1 MNVKPLAV
9 AALLAMSTSVWAAPA
24 VQSVDRVLAVADKQV
39 ITLGEF
45 QDALKRNRAALPKGS
60 SVTDQQLQS
69 QTLSQLV
76 DHSLMVQMASRTGI
90 QVSDAEI
97 KQNMGLVKKTADMTD
112 KQWQTAVRDALLV
125 EKLKQRD
132 LYSKVRISDAEI
144 TQAIDSLP
152 EKEKKQSSGHTVTA
166 YLPQHIL
173 IAVDSKTKDA
183 DALAKIRELR
193 SRISNGG
200 ESFESIAR
208 SQSQDPGS
216 AKNDGVLG
224 WAVDGMMVPEFE
236 NAMKSLPKGALS
248 EPIRSSYGYHL
259 IRVLDTR
266 QQDAGDAE
274 LRAKVRKQLLESKS
288 EQLYGNWANQLRQN
302 AYVSVRQ

>member
-9 AALLAMSTSVWAAPA
+9 AALLAMTTSVWAAPA
-24 VQSVDRVLAVADKQV
+24 VQSVDRVLAVVDKQV

-45 QDALKRNRAALPKGS
+45 QDAVKRNRAALPKGS
-60 SVTDQQLQS
+60 PVTDQQLQS
-69 QTLSQLV
+69 QTLSNLV
-76 DHSLMVQMASRTGI
+76 DHALMVQMAARTGI

-97 KQNMGLVKKTADMTD
+97 KQNLGLVSKQAEMSD
-112 KQWQTAVRDALLV
+112 KQWQTAVRDELLV

-132 LYSKVRISDAEI
+132 LYSKVRVSDADI

-152 EKEKKQSSGHTVTA
+152 EKDKKQSSGHTVTA
-166 YLPQHIL
+166 YYPQHIL
-173 IAVDSKTKDA
+173 ITVDSKTKDA

-193 SRISNGG
+193 TRISSG
-200 ESFESIAR
+200 ESFESVAR
-208 SQSQDPGS
+208 ANSQDPGS
-216 AKNDGVLG
+216 AVNGGVLG

-248 EPIRSSYGYHL
+248 EPVRSSSGYHL
-259 IRVLDTR
+259 VRVLDTR

-274 LRAKVRKQLLESKS
+274 LRAKVRKQLVESKS
-288 EQLYGNWANQLRQN
+288 EQLYGNWMNQMRQN
-302 AYVSVRQ
+302 AFVSIRQ

>member
-9 AALLAMSTSVWAAPA
+9 AALLAMTTSVWAAPA
-24 VQSVDRVLAVADKQV
+24 VQSVDRVLAVVDKQV

-45 QDALKRNRAALPKGS
+45 QDAVKRNRAALPKGS

-69 QTLSQLV
+69 QTLGNLV
-76 DHSLMVQMASRTGI
+76 DQALMVQMAARTGI

-97 KQNMGLVKKTADMTD
+97 KQNLGLVSKHAEMSD

-132 LYSKVRISDAEI
+132 LYSKVRVSDADI

-152 EKEKKQSSGHTVTA
+152 EKDKKLSSGHTVTA
-166 YLPQHIL
+166 YYPQHIL
-173 IAVDSKTKDA
+173 ITVDSKTKDA
-183 DALAKIRELR
+183 EALAKIRELR
-193 SRISNGG
+193 TRIGSG
-200 ESFESIAR
+200 EAFEAVAR
-208 SQSQDPGS
+208 ANSQDPGS
-216 AKNDGVLG
+216 AVNGGVLG

-274 LRAKVRKQLLESKS
+274 LRAKVRKQLVESKS
-288 EQLYGNWANQLRQN
+288 EQLYGNWISQLRQN
-302 AYVSVRQ
+302 AFVSVRQ

>member
-9 AALLAMSTSVWAAPA
+9 AALLAMTTSVWAAPA
-24 VQSVDRVLAVADKQV
+24 VQSVDRVLAVVDKQV

-45 QDALKRNRAALPKGS
+45 QDAVKRNRAALPKGS
-60 SVTDQQLQS
+60 PVTDQQLQS
-69 QTLSQLV
+69 QTLSNLV
-76 DHSLMVQMASRTGI
+76 DHALMVQMAARTGI

-97 KQNMGLVKKTADMTD
+97 KQNLGLVSKQAEMSD

-132 LYSKVRISDAEI
+132 LYSKVRVSDADI

-152 EKEKKQSSGHTVTA
+152 EKDKKQSSGHTVTA
-166 YLPQHIL
+166 YYPQHIL
-173 IAVDSKTKDA
+173 ITVDSKTKDA

-193 SRISNGG
+193 TRISSG
-200 ESFESIAR
+200 ESFESVAR
-208 SQSQDPGS
+208 ANSQDPGS
-216 AKNDGVLG
+216 AVNGGVLG

-248 EPIRSSYGYHL
+248 EPVRSSYGYHL
-259 IRVLDTR
+259 VRVLDTR

-274 LRAKVRKQLLESKS
+274 LRAKVRKQLVESKS
-288 EQLYGNWANQLRQN
+288 EQLYGNWMNQMRQN
-302 AYVSVRQ
+302 AFVSIRQ

>member
-9 AALLAMSTSVWAAPA
+9 AALLAMTTSVWAAPA
-24 VQSVDRVLAVADKQV
+24 VQSVDRVLAVVDKQV

-45 QDALKRNRAALPKGS
+45 QDAVKRNRAALPKGS

-69 QTLSQLV
+69 QTLGNLV
-76 DHSLMVQMASRTGI
+76 DQALMVQMAARTGI

-97 KQNMGLVKKTADMTD
+97 KQNIGLVSKHAEMSD

-132 LYSKVRISDAEI
+132 LYSKVRVSDADI
-144 TQAIDSLP
+144 TQAIDSLH
-152 EKEKKQSSGHTVTA
+152 EKDKKLSSGHTVTA
-166 YLPQHIL
+166 YYPQHIL
-173 IAVDSKTKDA
+173 ITVDSKTKDA
-183 DALAKIRELR
+183 EALAKIRELR
-193 SRISNGG
+193 TRIGSG
-200 ESFESIAR
+200 EAFEAVAR
-208 SQSQDPGS
+208 ANSQDPGS
-216 AKNDGVLG
+216 AVNGGVLG

-274 LRAKVRKQLLESKS
+274 LRAKVRKQLVESKS
-288 EQLYGNWANQLRQN
+288 EQLYGNWISQLRQN
-302 AYVSVRQ
+302 AFVSVRQ

>member
-9 AALLAMSTSVWAAPA
+9 AALLAMTTSVWAAPA
-24 VQSVDRVLAVADKQV
+24 VQSVDRVLAVVDKQV

-45 QDALKRNRAALPKGS
+45 QDAVKRNRAALPKGS
-60 SVTDQQLQS
+60 PVTDQQLQS
-69 QTLSQLV
+69 QTLSNLV
-76 DHSLMVQMASRTGI
+76 DHALMVQMAARTGI

-97 KQNMGLVKKTADMTD
+97 KQNLGLVNKQAEMSD
-112 KQWQTAVRDALLV
+112 KQWQTAVRDELLV

-132 LYSKVRISDAEI
+132 LYSKVRVSDADI

-152 EKEKKQSSGHTVTA
+152 EKDKKQSSGHTVTA
-166 YLPQHIL
+166 YYPQHIL
-173 IAVDSKTKDA
+173 ITVDSKTKDA

-193 SRISNGG
+193 TRISSG
-200 ESFESIAR
+200 ESFESVAR
-208 SQSQDPGS
+208 ANSQDPGS
-216 AKNDGVLG
+216 AVNGGVLG

-248 EPIRSSYGYHL
+248 EPVRSSYGYHL
-259 IRVLDTR
+259 VRVLDTR

-274 LRAKVRKQLLESKS
+274 LRAKVRKQLVESKS
-288 EQLYGNWANQLRQN
+288 EQLYGNWMNQMRQN
-302 AYVSVRQ
+302 AFVSIRQ

>member
-9 AALLAMSTSVWAAPA
+9 AALLAMTTSVWAAPA
-24 VQSVDRVLAVADKQV
+24 VQSVDRVLAVVDKQV

-45 QDALKRNRAALPKGS
+45 QDAVKRNRAALPTGS
-60 SVTDQQLQS
+60 PVTDQQLQS
-69 QTLSQLV
+69 QTLSNLV
-76 DHSLMVQMASRTGI
+76 DHALMVQMAARTGI

-97 KQNMGLVKKTADMTD
+97 KQNLGLVSKQAEMSD
-112 KQWQTAVRDALLV
+112 KQWQTAVRDELLV

-132 LYSKVRISDAEI
+132 LYSKVRVSDADI

-152 EKEKKQSSGHTVTA
+152 EKDKKQSSGHTVTA
-166 YLPQHIL
+166 YSPQHIL
-173 IAVDSKTKDA
+173 ITVDSKTKDA

-193 SRISNGG
+193 TRISSG
-200 ESFESIAR
+200 ESFESVAR
-208 SQSQDPGS
+208 ANSQDPGS
-216 AKNDGVLG
+216 AVNGGVLG

-248 EPIRSSYGYHL
+248 EPVRSSYGYHL
-259 IRVLDTR
+259 VRVLDTR

-274 LRAKVRKQLLESKS
+274 LRAKVRKQLVESKS
-288 EQLYGNWANQLRQN
+288 EQLYGNWMNQMRQN
-302 AYVSVRQ
+302 AFVSIRQ

>member
-9 AALLAMSTSVWAAPA
+9 AALLAMTTSVWAAPA
-24 VQSVDRVLAVADKQV
+24 VQSVDRVLAVVDKQV

-45 QDALKRNRAALPKGS
+45 QDAVKRNRAALPKGS

-69 QTLSQLV
+69 QTLGNLV
-76 DHSLMVQMASRTGI
+76 DQALMVQMAARTGI

-97 KQNMGLVKKTADMTD
+97 KQNLGLVSKQADMSD
-112 KQWQTAVRDALLV
+112 KQWQTAVRDELLV

-132 LYSKVRISDAEI
+132 LYSKVRVSDADI

-152 EKEKKQSSGHTVTA
+152 EKDKKQSSGHTVTA
-166 YLPQHIL
+166 YYPQHIL
-173 IAVDSKTKDA
+173 ITVDSKTKDA
-183 DALAKIRELR
+183 EALAKIRELR
-193 SRISNGG
+193 TRIGSG
-200 ESFESIAR
+200 EAFEAVAR
-208 SQSQDPGS
+208 ANSQDPGS
-216 AKNDGVLG
+216 AVNGGVLG

-274 LRAKVRKQLLESKS
+274 LRAKVRKQLVESKS
-288 EQLYGNWANQLRQN
+288 EQLYGNWISQLRQN
-302 AYVSVRQ
+302 AFVSVRQ

>member
-9 AALLAMSTSVWAAPA
+9 AALLAMTTSVWAAPA
-24 VQSVDRVLAVADKQV
+24 VQSVDRVLAVVDKQV

-45 QDALKRNRAALPKGS
+45 QDAVKRNRAALPKGS
-60 SVTDQQLQS
+60 PVTDQQLQS
-69 QTLSQLV
+69 QTLSNLV
-76 DHSLMVQMASRTGI
+76 DHALMVQMATRTGI

-97 KQNMGLVKKTADMTD
+97 KQNLGLVSKQADMSD
-112 KQWQTAVRDALLV
+112 KQWQTAVRDELLV

-132 LYSKVRISDAEI
+132 LYSKVRVSDADI

-152 EKEKKQSSGHTVTA
+152 EKDKKQSSGHTVTA
-166 YLPQHIL
+166 YYPQHIL
-173 IAVDSKTKDA
+173 ITVDSKTKDA

-193 SRISNGG
+193 TRISSG
-200 ESFESIAR
+200 ESFESVAR
-208 SQSQDPGS
+208 ANSQDPGS
-216 AKNDGVLG
+216 AVNGGVLG

-248 EPIRSSYGYHL
+248 EPVRSSYGYHL

-274 LRAKVRKQLLESKS
+274 LRAKVRKQLVESKS
-288 EQLYGNWANQLRQN
+288 EQLYGNWMNQMRQN
-302 AYVSVRQ
+302 AFVSIRQ

>member
-9 AALLAMSTSVWAAPA
+9 AALLAMTTSVWAAPA
-24 VQSVDRVLAVADKQV
+24 VQSVDRVLAVVDKQV

-45 QDALKRNRAALPKGS
+45 QDAVKRNRAALPKGS
-60 SVTDQQLQS
+60 PVTDQQLQS
-69 QTLSQLV
+69 QTLSNLV
-76 DHSLMVQMASRTGI
+76 DHALMVQMAARTGI

-97 KQNMGLVKKTADMTD
+97 KQNMGLVSKHAEMSD

-132 LYSKVRISDAEI
+132 LYSKVRVSDADI

-152 EKEKKQSSGHTVTA
+152 EKDKKQSSGHTVTA
-166 YLPQHIL
+166 YYPQHIL
-173 IAVDSKTKDA
+173 ITVDSKTKDA
-183 DALAKIRELR
+183 EALAKIRELR
-193 SRISNGG
+193 TRIGSG
-200 ESFESIAR
+200 EAFEAVAR
-208 SQSQDPGS
+208 ANSQDPGS
-216 AKNDGVLG
+216 AVNGGVLG

-274 LRAKVRKQLLESKS
+274 LRAKVRKQLVESKS
-288 EQLYGNWANQLRQN
+288 EQLYGNWISQLRQN
-302 AYVSVRQ
+302 AFVSVRQ

>member
-9 AALLAMSTSVWAAPA
+9 AALLAMTTSVWAAPA
-24 VQSVDRVLAVADKQV
+24 VQSVDRVLAVVDKQV

-45 QDALKRNRAALPKGS
+45 QDAVKRNRAALPKGS

-69 QTLSQLV
+69 QTLGNLV
-76 DHSLMVQMASRTGI
+76 DQALMVQMAARTGI

-97 KQNMGLVKKTADMTD
+97 KQNIGLVSKHAEMSD

-132 LYSKVRISDAEI
+132 LYSKVRVSDADI

-152 EKEKKQSSGHTVTA
+152 EKDKKQSSGHTVTA
-166 YLPQHIL
+166 YYQQHIL
-173 IAVDSKTKDA
+173 ITVDSKTKDA

-193 SRISNGG
+193 TRISSG
-200 ESFESIAR
+200 ESFESVAR
-208 SQSQDPGS
+208 ANSQDPGS
-216 AKNDGVLG
+216 AVNGGVLG

-248 EPIRSSYGYHL
+248 EPVRSSYGYHL

-274 LRAKVRKQLLESKS
+274 LRAKVRKQLVESKS
-288 EQLYGNWANQLRQN
+288 EQLYGNWMNQMRQN
-302 AYVSVRQ
+302 AFVSIRQ

>member
-9 AALLAMSTSVWAAPA
+9 AALLAMTTSVWAAPA
-24 VQSVDRVLAVADKQV
+24 VQSVDRVLAVVDKQV

-45 QDALKRNRAALPKGS
+45 QDAVKRNRAALPKGS

-69 QTLSQLV
+69 QTLGNLV
-76 DHSLMVQMASRTGI
+76 DQALMVQMAARTGI

-97 KQNMGLVKKTADMTD
+97 KQNLGLVSKQAEMSD
-112 KQWQTAVRDALLV
+112 KQWQTAVRDELLV

-132 LYSKVRISDAEI
+132 LYSKVRVSDADI

-152 EKEKKQSSGHTVTA
+152 EKDKKQSSGHTVTA
-166 YLPQHIL
+166 YYPQHIL
-173 IAVDSKTKDA
+173 ITVDSKTKDA

-193 SRISNGG
+193 TRISSG
-200 ESFESIAR
+200 ESFESVAR
-208 SQSQDPGS
+208 ANSQDPGS
-216 AKNDGVLG
+216 AVNGGVLG

-248 EPIRSSYGYHL
+248 EPVRSSYGYHL

-274 LRAKVRKQLLESKS
+274 LRAKVRKQLVESKS
-288 EQLYGNWANQLRQN
+288 EQLYGNWMNQMRQN
-302 AYVSVRQ
+302 AFVSIRQ

>member
-9 AALLAMSTSVWAAPA
+9 AALLAMTTSVWAAPA
-24 VQSVDRVLAVADKQV
+24 VQSVDRVLAVVDKQV

-45 QDALKRNRAALPKGS
+45 QDAVKRNRAALPKGS
-60 SVTDQQLQS
+60 PVTDQQLQS
-69 QTLSQLV
+69 QTLSNLV
-76 DHSLMVQMASRTGI
+76 DHALMVQMAARTGI

-97 KQNMGLVKKTADMTD
+97 KQNLGLVSKQAEMSD
-112 KQWQTAVRDALLV
+112 KQWQTAVRDELLV

-132 LYSKVRISDAEI
+132 LYSKVRVSDADI

-152 EKEKKQSSGHTVTA
+152 EKDKKQSSGHTVTA
-166 YLPQHIL
+166 YYPQHIL
-173 IAVDSKTKDA
+173 ITVDSKTKDA

-193 SRISNGG
+193 TRISNG
-200 ESFESIAR
+200 ESFESVAR
-208 SQSQDPGS
+208 ANSQDPGS
-216 AKNDGVLG
+216 AVNGGVLG

-248 EPIRSSYGYHL
+248 EPVRSSYGYHL

-274 LRAKVRKQLLESKS
+274 LRAKVRKQLVESKS
-288 EQLYGNWANQLRQN
+288 EQLYGNWMNQMRQN
-302 AYVSVRQ
+302 AFVSIRQ

>member
-9 AALLAMSTSVWAAPA
+9 AALLAMTTSVWAAPA
-24 VQSVDRVLAVADKQV
+24 VQSVDRVLAVVDKQV

-45 QDALKRNRAALPKGS
+45 QDAVKRNRAALPKGS

-69 QTLSQLV
+69 QTLGNLV
-76 DHSLMVQMASRTGI
+76 DQALMVQMAARTGI

-97 KQNMGLVKKTADMTD
+97 KQNLGLVSKQAEMSD
-112 KQWQTAVRDALLV
+112 KQWQTAVRDELLV

-132 LYSKVRISDAEI
+132 LYSKVRVSDADI

-152 EKEKKQSSGHTVTA
+152 EKDKKQSSGHTVTA
-166 YLPQHIL
+166 YYPQHIL
-173 IAVDSKTKDA
+173 ITVDSKTKDA

-193 SRISNGG
+193 TRISSG
-200 ESFESIAR
+200 ESFESVAR
-208 SQSQDPGS
+208 ANSQDPGS
-216 AKNDGVLG
+216 AVNGGVLG

-248 EPIRSSYGYHL
+248 EPVRSSYGYHL
-259 IRVLDTR
+259 VRVLDTR

-274 LRAKVRKQLLESKS
+274 LRAKVRKQLVESKS
-288 EQLYGNWANQLRQN
+288 EQLYGNWMNQMRQN
-302 AYVSVRQ
+302 AFVSIRQ

>member
-9 AALLAMSTSVWAAPA
+9 AALLAMTTSVWAAPA
-24 VQSVDRVLAVADKQV
+24 VQSVDRVLAVVDKQV

-45 QDALKRNRAALPKGS
+45 QDAVKRNRAALPKGS
-60 SVTDQQLQS
+60 PVTDQQLQS
-69 QTLSQLV
+69 QTLSNLV
-76 DHSLMVQMASRTGI
+76 DHALMVQMAARTGI

-97 KQNMGLVKKTADMTD
+97 KQNLGLVSKHAEMSD
-112 KQWQTAVRDALLV
+112 KQWQTAVRDELLV

-132 LYSKVRISDAEI
+132 LYSKVRVSDADI

-152 EKEKKQSSGHTVTA
+152 EKDKKQSSGHTVTA
-166 YLPQHIL
+166 YYPQHIL
-173 IAVDSKTKDA
+173 ITVDSKTKDA

-193 SRISNGG
+193 TRISSG
-200 ESFESIAR
+200 ESFESVAR
-208 SQSQDPGS
+208 ANSQDPGS
-216 AKNDGVLG
+216 AVNGGVLG

-248 EPIRSSYGYHL
+248 EPVRSSYGYHL

-274 LRAKVRKQLLESKS
+274 LRAKVRKQLVESKS
-288 EQLYGNWANQLRQN
+288 EQLYGNWMNQMRQN
-302 AYVSVRQ
+302 AFVSIRQ

>member
-9 AALLAMSTSVWAAPA
+9 AALLAMTTSVWAAPA
-24 VQSVDRVLAVADKQV
+24 VQSVDRVLAVVDKQV

-45 QDALKRNRAALPKGS
+45 QDAVKRNRAALPKGS
-60 SVTDQQLQS
+60 PVTDQQLQS
-69 QTLSQLV
+69 QTLSNLV
-76 DHSLMVQMASRTGI
+76 DHALMVQMAARTGI

-97 KQNMGLVKKTADMTD
+97 KQNLGLVSKHADMSD
-112 KQWQTAVRDALLV
+112 KQWQTAVRDELLV

-132 LYSKVRISDAEI
+132 LYSKVRVSDADI

-152 EKEKKQSSGHTVTA
+152 EKDKKQSSGHTVTA
-166 YLPQHIL
+166 YYPQHIL
-173 IAVDSKTKDA
+173 ITVDSKTKDA

-193 SRISNGG
+193 TRISSG
-200 ESFESIAR
+200 ESFESVAR
-208 SQSQDPGS
+208 ANSQDPGS
-216 AKNDGVLG
+216 AVNGGVLG

-248 EPIRSSYGYHL
+248 EPVRSSYGYHL

-274 LRAKVRKQLLESKS
+274 LRAKVRKQLVESKS
-288 EQLYGNWANQLRQN
+288 EQLYGNWMNQMRQN
-302 AYVSVRQ
+302 AFVSIRQ

>member
-9 AALLAMSTSVWAAPA
+9 AALLAMTTSVWAAPA
-24 VQSVDRVLAVADKQV
+24 VQSVDRVLAVVDKQV

-45 QDALKRNRAALPKGS
+45 QDAVKRNRAALPKGS
-60 SVTDQQLQS
+60 PVTDQQLQS
-69 QTLSQLV
+69 QTLSNLV
-76 DHSLMVQMASRTGI
+76 DHALMVQMAARTGI

-97 KQNMGLVKKTADMTD
+97 KQNLGLVSKQGEMSD
-112 KQWQTAVRDALLV
+112 KQWQTAVRDKLLV

-132 LYSKVRISDAEI
+132 LYSKVRVSDADI

-152 EKEKKQSSGHTVTA
+152 EKDKKQSSGHTVTA
-166 YLPQHIL
+166 YYPQHIL
-173 IAVDSKTKDA
+173 ITVDSKTKDA

-193 SRISNGG
+193 TRISSG
-200 ESFESIAR
+200 ESFESVAR
-208 SQSQDPGS
+208 ANSQDPGS
-216 AKNDGVLG
+216 AVNGGVLG

-248 EPIRSSYGYHL
+248 EPVRSSYGYHL
-259 IRVLDTR
+259 VRVLDTR

-274 LRAKVRKQLLESKS
+274 LRAKVRKQLVESKS
-288 EQLYGNWANQLRQN
+288 EQLYGNWMNQMRQN
-302 AYVSVRQ
+302 AFVSIRQ

>member
-9 AALLAMSTSVWAAPA
+9 AALLAMTTSVWAAPA
-24 VQSVDRVLAVADKQV
+24 VQSVDRVLAVVDKQV

-45 QDALKRNRAALPKGS
+45 QDAVKRNRAALPKGS

-69 QTLSQLV
+69 QTLGNLV
-76 DHSLMVQMASRTGI
+76 DQALMVQMAARTGI

-97 KQNMGLVKKTADMTD
+97 KQNMGLVSKHAEMSD

-132 LYSKVRISDAEI
+132 LYSKVRVSDADI

-152 EKEKKQSSGHTVTA
+152 EKDKKQSSGHTVTA
-166 YLPQHIL
+166 YYPQHIL
-173 IAVDSKTKDA
+173 ITVDSKTKDA
-183 DALAKIRELR
+183 EALAKIRELR
-193 SRISNGG
+193 TRIGSG
-200 ESFESIAR
+200 EAFEAVAR
-208 SQSQDPGS
+208 ANSQDSGS
-216 AKNDGVLG
+216 AVNGGVLG

-274 LRAKVRKQLLESKS
+274 LRAKVRKQLVESKS
-288 EQLYGNWANQLRQN
+288 EQLYGNWISQLRQN
-302 AYVSVRQ
+302 AFVSVRQ

>member
-9 AALLAMSTSVWAAPA
+9 AALLVMTTSVWAAPA
-24 VQSVDRVLAVADKQV
+24 VQSVDRVLAVVDKQV

-45 QDALKRNRAALPKGS
+45 QDAVKRNRAALPKGS
-60 SVTDQQLQS
+60 PVTDQQLQS
-69 QTLSQLV
+69 QTLSNLV
-76 DHSLMVQMASRTGI
+76 DHALMVQMAARTGI

-97 KQNMGLVKKTADMTD
+97 KQNLGLVSKQAEMSD
-112 KQWQTAVRDALLV
+112 KQWQTAVRDELLV

-132 LYSKVRISDAEI
+132 LYSKVRVSDADI

-152 EKEKKQSSGHTVTA
+152 EKDKKQSSGHTVTA
-166 YLPQHIL
+166 YYPQHIL
-173 IAVDSKTKDA
+173 ITVDSKTKDA

-193 SRISNGG
+193 TRISSG
-200 ESFESIAR
+200 ESFESVAR
-208 SQSQDPGS
+208 ANSQDPGS
-216 AKNDGVLG
+216 AVNGGVLG

-248 EPIRSSYGYHL
+248 EPVRSSYGYHL

-274 LRAKVRKQLLESKS
+274 LRAKVRKQLVESKS
-288 EQLYGNWANQLRQN
+288 EQLYGNWMNQMRQN
-302 AYVSVRQ
+302 AFVSIRQ

>member
-9 AALLAMSTSVWAAPA
+9 AALLAMTTSVWAAPA
-24 VQSVDRVLAVADKQV
+24 VQSVDRVLAVVDKQV

-45 QDALKRNRAALPKGS
+45 QDAVKRNRAALPKGS

-69 QTLSQLV
+69 QTLGNLV
-76 DHSLMVQMASRTGI
+76 DQALMVQMAARTGI

-97 KQNMGLVKKTADMTD
+97 KQNIGLVSKHAEMSD

-132 LYSKVRISDAEI
+132 LYSKVRVSDADI

-152 EKEKKQSSGHTVTA
+152 EKDKKLSSGHTVTA
-166 YLPQHIL
+166 YYPQHIL
-173 IAVDSKTKDA
+173 ITVDSKTKDA
-183 DALAKIRELR
+183 EALAKIRELR
-193 SRISNGG
+193 TRIGSG
-200 ESFESIAR
+200 EAFEAVAR
-208 SQSQDPGS
+208 ANSQDPGS
-216 AKNDGVLG
+216 AVNGGVLG

-274 LRAKVRKQLLESKS
+274 LRAKVRKQLVESKS
-288 EQLYGNWANQLRQN
+288 EQLYGNWISQLRQN
-302 AYVSVRQ
+302 AFVSVRQ

>member
-9 AALLAMSTSVWAAPA
+9 AALLAMTTSVWAAPA
-24 VQSVDRVLAVADKQV
+24 VQSVDRVLAVVDKQV

-45 QDALKRNRAALPKGS
+45 QDAVKRNRAALPKGS

-69 QTLSQLV
+69 QTLSNLV
-76 DHSLMVQMASRTGI
+76 DHALMVQMAARTGI

-97 KQNMGLVKKTADMTD
+97 KQNIGLVSKHAEMSD

-132 LYSKVRISDAEI
+132 LYSKVRVSDADI

-152 EKEKKQSSGHTVTA
+152 EKDKKQSSGHTVTA
-166 YLPQHIL
+166 YYPQHIL
-173 IAVDSKTKDA
+173 ITVDSKTKDA
-183 DALAKIRELR
+183 EALAKIRELR
-193 SRISNGG
+193 TRIGSG
-200 ESFESIAR
+200 EAFEAVAR
-208 SQSQDPGS
+208 ANSQDPGS
-216 AKNDGVLG
+216 AVNGGVLG

-274 LRAKVRKQLLESKS
+274 LRAKVRKQLVESKS
-288 EQLYGNWANQLRQN
+288 EQLYGNWISQLRQN
-302 AYVSVRQ
+302 AFVSVRQ

>member
-9 AALLAMSTSVWAAPA
+9 AALLAMTTSVWAAPA
-24 VQSVDRVLAVADKQV
+24 VQSVDRVLAVVDKQV

-45 QDALKRNRAALPKGS
+45 QDAVKRNRAALPKGS
-60 SVTDQQLQS
+60 PVTDQQLQS
-69 QTLSQLV
+69 QTLSNLV
-76 DHSLMVQMASRTGI
+76 DHALMVQMAARTGI

-97 KQNMGLVKKTADMTD
+97 KQNLSLVSKQAEMSD
-112 KQWQTAVRDALLV
+112 KQWQTAVRDELLV

-132 LYSKVRISDAEI
+132 LYSKVRVSDADI

-152 EKEKKQSSGHTVTA
+152 EKDKKQSSGHTVTA
-166 YLPQHIL
+166 YYPQHIL
-173 IAVDSKTKDA
+173 ITVDSKTKDA

-193 SRISNGG
+193 TRISSG
-200 ESFESIAR
+200 ESFESVAR
-208 SQSQDPGS
+208 ANSQDPGS
-216 AKNDGVLG
+216 AVNGGVLG

-248 EPIRSSYGYHL
+248 EPVRSSYGYHL

-274 LRAKVRKQLLESKS
+274 LRAKVRKQLVESKS
-288 EQLYGNWANQLRQN
+288 EQLYGNWMNQMRQN
-302 AYVSVRQ
+302 AFVSIRQ

>member
-9 AALLAMSTSVWAAPA
+9 AALLAMTASVWAAPA

-45 QDALKRNRAALPKGS
+45 QDAVKRNRAALPKGS
-60 SVTDQQLQS
+60 PVTDQQLQS
-69 QTLSQLV
+69 QTLSNLV
-76 DHSLMVQMASRTGI
+76 DHALMVQMAARTGI

-97 KQNMGLVKKTADMTD
+97 KQNLGLVSKQAEMSD
-112 KQWQTAVRDALLV
+112 KQWQTAVRDELLV

-132 LYSKVRISDAEI
+132 LYSKVRVSDADI

-152 EKEKKQSSGHTVTA
+152 EKDKKQSSGHTVTA
-166 YLPQHIL
+166 YYPQHIL
-173 IAVDSKTKDA
+173 ITVDSKTKDA

-193 SRISNGG
+193 TRISSG
-200 ESFESIAR
+200 ESFESVAR
-208 SQSQDPGS
+208 ANSQDPGS
-216 AKNDGVLG
+216 AVNGGVLG

-236 NAMKSLPKGALS
+236 NAIKSLPKGALS
-248 EPIRSSYGYHL
+248 EPVRSSYGYHL

-274 LRAKVRKQLLESKS
+274 LRAKVRKQLVESKS
-288 EQLYGNWANQLRQN
+288 EQLYGNWMNQMRQN
-302 AYVSVRQ
+302 AFVSIRQ

>member
-9 AALLAMSTSVWAAPA
+9 AALLAMTTSVWAAPA
-24 VQSVDRVLAVADKQV
+24 VQSVDRVLAVVDKQV

-45 QDALKRNRAALPKGS
+45 QDAVKRNRAALPKGS
-60 SVTDQQLQS
+60 PVTDQQLQS
-69 QTLSQLV
+69 QTLSNLV
-76 DHSLMVQMASRTGI
+76 DHALMVQMAARTGI
-90 QVSDAEI
+90 QVSDAEV
-97 KQNMGLVKKTADMTD
+97 KQNLGLVSKQAEMSD
-112 KQWQTAVRDALLV
+112 KQWQTAVRDELLV

-132 LYSKVRISDAEI
+132 LYSKVRVSDADI

-152 EKEKKQSSGHTVTA
+152 EKDKKQSSGHTVTA
-166 YLPQHIL
+166 YYPQHIL
-173 IAVDSKTKDA
+173 ITVDSKTKDA
-183 DALAKIRELR
+183 EALAKIRELR
-193 SRISNGG
+193 TRIGSG
-200 ESFESIAR
+200 EAFEAVAR
-208 SQSQDPGS
+208 ANSQDPGS
-216 AKNDGVLG
+216 AVNGGVLG

-274 LRAKVRKQLLESKS
+274 LRAKVRKQLVESKS
-288 EQLYGNWANQLRQN
+288 EQLYGNWISQLRQN
-302 AYVSVRQ
+302 AFVSVRQ

>member
-9 AALLAMSTSVWAAPA
+9 AALLAMTTSVWAAPA
-24 VQSVDRVLAVADKQV
+24 VQSVDRVLAVVDKQV

-45 QDALKRNRAALPKGS
+45 QDAVKRNRAALPKGS

-69 QTLSQLV
+69 QTLGNLV
-76 DHSLMVQMASRTGI
+76 DQALMVQMAARTGI

-97 KQNMGLVKKTADMTD
+97 KQNMGLVSKHAEMSD

-132 LYSKVRISDAEI
+132 LYSKVRVSDADI

-152 EKEKKQSSGHTVTA
+152 EKDKKQSSGHTVTA
-166 YLPQHIL
+166 YYPQHIL
-173 IAVDSKTKDA
+173 ITVDSKTKDA
-183 DALAKIRELR
+183 EALAKIRELR
-193 SRISNGG
+193 TRIGSG
-200 ESFESIAR
+200 EAFEAVAR
-208 SQSQDPGS
+208 ANSQDPGS
-216 AKNDGVLG
+216 AVNGGVLG
-224 WAVDGMMVPEFE
+224 WAVDGMMVHEFE

-274 LRAKVRKQLLESKS
+274 LRAKVRKQLVESKS
-288 EQLYGNWANQLRQN
+288 EQLYGNWISQLRQN
-302 AYVSVRQ
+302 AFVSVRQ

>member
-9 AALLAMSTSVWAAPA
+9 AALLAMTTSVWAAPA
-24 VQSVDRVLAVADKQV
+24 VQSVDRVLAVVDKQV

-45 QDALKRNRAALPKGS
+45 QDAVKRNRAALPKGS

-69 QTLSQLV
+69 KTLSNLV
-76 DHSLMVQMASRTGI
+76 DRSLMVQMAGRTGI

-97 KQNMGLVKKTADMTD
+97 KQNLSLVSKQAEMSD
-112 KQWQTAVRDALLV
+112 KQWQTAVRDELLV

-132 LYSKVRISDAEI
+132 LYSKVRVSDADI

-152 EKEKKQSSGHTVTA
+152 EKDKKQSSGHTVTA
-166 YLPQHIL
+166 YYPQHIL
-173 IAVDSKTKDA
+173 ITVDSKTKDA

-193 SRISNGG
+193 TRISSG
-200 ESFESIAR
+200 ESFESVAR
-208 SQSQDPGS
+208 ANSQDPGS
-216 AKNDGVLG
+216 AVNGGVLG

-248 EPIRSSYGYHL
+248 EPVRSSYGYHL

-274 LRAKVRKQLLESKS
+274 LRAKVRKQLVESKS
-288 EQLYGNWANQLRQN
+288 EQLYGNWMNQMRQN
-302 AYVSVRQ
+302 AFVSIRQ

>member
-9 AALLAMSTSVWAAPA
+9 AALLAMTTSVWAAPA
-24 VQSVDRVLAVADKQV
+24 VQSVDRVLAVVDKQV

-45 QDALKRNRAALPKGS
+45 QDAVKRNRAALPKGS

-69 QTLSQLV
+69 QTLGNLV
-76 DHSLMVQMASRTGI
+76 DQALMVQMAARTGI

-97 KQNMGLVKKTADMTD
+97 KQNMGLVSKHAEMSD
-112 KQWQTAVRDALLV
+112 KQWHTAVRDALLV

-132 LYSKVRISDAEI
+132 LYSKVRVSDADI

-152 EKEKKQSSGHTVTA
+152 EKDKKQSSGHTVTA
-166 YLPQHIL
+166 YYPQHIL
-173 IAVDSKTKDA
+173 ITVDSKTKDA

-193 SRISNGG
+193 SRIGSG
-200 ESFESIAR
+200 EAFEAVAR
-208 SQSQDPGS
+208 ANSQDPGS
-216 AKNDGVLG
+216 AVNGGVLG

-274 LRAKVRKQLLESKS
+274 LRAKVRKQLVESKS
-288 EQLYGNWANQLRQN
+288 EQLYGNWISQLRQN
-302 AYVSVRQ
+302 AFVSVRQ

>member
-9 AALLAMSTSVWAAPA
+9 AALLAMTTSVWAAPA
-24 VQSVDRVLAVADKQV
+24 VQSVDRVLAVVDKQV

-45 QDALKRNRAALPKGS
+45 QDAVKRNRAALPKGS

-69 QTLSQLV
+69 QTLGNLV
-76 DHSLMVQMASRTGI
+76 DQALMVQMAARTGI

-97 KQNMGLVKKTADMTD
+97 KQNIGLVSKHAEMSD

-132 LYSKVRISDAEI
+132 LYSKVRVSDADI

-152 EKEKKQSSGHTVTA
+152 EKDKKQSSGHTVTA
-166 YLPQHIL
+166 YYPQHIL
-173 IAVDSKTKDA
+173 ITVDSKTKDA
-183 DALAKIRELR
+183 EALAKIRELR
-193 SRISNGG
+193 TRIGSG
-200 ESFESIAR
+200 EAFEAVAR
-208 SQSQDPGS
+208 ANSQDPGS
-216 AKNDGVLG
+216 AVNGGVLG

-274 LRAKVRKQLLESKS
+274 LRAKVRKHLVESKS
-288 EQLYGNWANQLRQN
+288 EQLYGNWISQLRQN
-302 AYVSVRQ
+302 AFVSVRQ

>member
-9 AALLAMSTSVWAAPA
+9 AALLAMTTSVWAAPA
-24 VQSVDRVLAVADKQV
+24 VQSVDRVLAVVDKQV
-39 ITLGEF
+39 ITLGQF
-45 QDALKRNRAALPKGS
+45 QYAVKRNRAALPKGS

-69 QTLSQLV
+69 QTLGNLV
-76 DHSLMVQMASRTGI
+76 DQALMVQMAARTGI

-97 KQNMGLVKKTADMTD
+97 KQNMGLVSKHAEMSD

-132 LYSKVRISDAEI
+132 LYSKVRVSDADI

-152 EKEKKQSSGHTVTA
+152 EKDKKQSSGHTVTA
-166 YLPQHIL
+166 YYPQHIL
-173 IAVDSKTKDA
+173 ITVDSKTKDA

-193 SRISNGG
+193 SRIGSG
-200 ESFESIAR
+200 EPFEAVAR
-208 SQSQDPGS
+208 ANSQDPGS
-216 AKNDGVLG
+216 AVNGGVLG

-274 LRAKVRKQLLESKS
+274 LRAKVRKQLVESKS
-288 EQLYGNWANQLRQN
+288 EQLYGNWISQLRQN
-302 AYVSVRQ
+302 AFVSVRQ

>member
-9 AALLAMSTSVWAAPA
+9 AALLAMTTSVWAAPA
-24 VQSVDRVLAVADKQV
+24 VQSVDRVLAVVDKQV

-45 QDALKRNRAALPKGS
+45 QDAVKRNRAALPKGS
-60 SVTDQQLQS
+60 PVTDQQLQS
-69 QTLSQLV
+69 QTLSNLV
-76 DHSLMVQMASRTGI
+76 DHALMVQMAARTGI

-97 KQNMGLVKKTADMTD
+97 KQNLGLVSKQAEMSD
-112 KQWQTAVRDALLV
+112 KQWQTAVRDELLV

-132 LYSKVRISDAEI
+132 LYSKVRVSDADI

-152 EKEKKQSSGHTVTA
+152 EKDKKQSSGHTVTA
-166 YLPQHIL
+166 YYPQHIL
-173 IAVDSKTKDA
+173 ITVDSKTKDA

-193 SRISNGG
+193 TRISSG
-200 ESFESIAR
+200 ESFESVAR
-208 SQSQDPGS
+208 ANSQDPGS
-216 AKNDGVLG
+216 AVNGGVLG

-248 EPIRSSYGYHL
+248 EPVRSSYGYHL

-274 LRAKVRKQLLESKS
+274 LRAKVRKQLVERKS
-288 EQLYGNWANQLRQN
+288 EQLYGNWMNQMRQN
-302 AYVSVRQ
+302 AFVSMRQ

>member
-1 MNVKPLAV
+1 VV
-9 AALLAMSTSVWAAPA
+9 
-24 VQSVDRVLAVADKQV
+24 DKQV

-45 QDALKRNRAALPKGS
+45 QDAVKRNRAALPKGS
-60 SVTDQQLQS
+60 RVTDQQLQS
-69 QTLSQLV
+69 QTLGNLV
-76 DHSLMVQMASRTGI
+76 DQALMVQMAARTGI

-97 KQNMGLVKKTADMTD
+97 KQNMGLVSKHAEMSD

-132 LYSKVRISDAEI
+132 LYSKVRVSDADI

-152 EKEKKQSSGHTVTA
+152 EKDKKLSSGHTVTA
-166 YLPQHIL
+166 YYPQHIL
-173 IAVDSKTKDA
+173 ITVDSKTKDA
-183 DALAKIRELR
+183 EALAKIRELR
-193 SRISNGG
+193 TRIGSG
-200 ESFESIAR
+200 EAFEAVAR
-208 SQSQDPGS
+208 ANSQDPGS
-216 AKNDGVLG
+216 AVNGGVLG

-274 LRAKVRKQLLESKS
+274 LRAKVRKQLVESKS
-288 EQLYGNWANQLRQN
+288 EQLYGNWISQLRQN
-302 AYVSVRQ
+302 AFVSVRQ

>member
-9 AALLAMSTSVWAAPA
+9 AALLAMTTSVWAAPA
-24 VQSVDRVLAVADKQV
+24 VQSVDRVLAVVDKQV

-45 QDALKRNRAALPKGS
+45 QDAVKRNRAALPKGS
-60 SVTDQQLQS
+60 PVTDQQLQS
-69 QTLSQLV
+69 QTLSNLV
-76 DHSLMVQMASRTGI
+76 DHALMVQMAARTGI

-97 KQNMGLVKKTADMTD
+97 KQNMGLVSKHAEMSD
-112 KQWQTAVRDALLV
+112 KQWHTAVRDALLV

-132 LYSKVRISDAEI
+132 LYSKVRVSDADI

-152 EKEKKQSSGHTVTA
+152 EKDKKQSSGHTVTA
-166 YLPQHIL
+166 YYPQHIL
-173 IAVDSKTKDA
+173 ITVDSKTKDA

-193 SRISNGG
+193 SRIGSG
-200 ESFESIAR
+200 EAFEAVAR
-208 SQSQDPGS
+208 ANSQDPGS
-216 AKNDGVLG
+216 AVNGGVLG

-274 LRAKVRKQLLESKS
+274 LRAKVRKQLVESKS
-288 EQLYGNWANQLRQN
+288 EQLYGNWISQLRQN
-302 AYVSVRQ
+302 AFVSVRQ

>member
-9 AALLAMSTSVWAAPA
+9 AALLAMTTSVWAAPA
-24 VQSVDRVLAVADKQV
+24 VQSVDRVLAVVDKQV

-45 QDALKRNRAALPKGS
+45 QDAVKRNRAALPKGS
-60 SVTDQQLQS
+60 PVTDQQLQS
-69 QTLSQLV
+69 QTLSNLV
-76 DHSLMVQMASRTGI
+76 DHALMVQMAARTGI

-97 KQNMGLVKKTADMTD
+97 KQNLGLVSKQAEMSD
-112 KQWQTAVRDALLV
+112 KQWQTAVRDELLV

-132 LYSKVRISDAEI
+132 LYSKVRVSDADI

-152 EKEKKQSSGHTVTA
+152 EKDKKQSSGHTVTA
-166 YLPQHIL
+166 YYPQHIL
-173 IAVDSKTKDA
+173 ITVDSKTKDA

-193 SRISNGG
+193 TRISSG
-200 ESFESIAR
+200 ESFESVAR
-208 SQSQDPGS
+208 ANSQDPGS
-216 AKNDGVLG
+216 AGNGGVLG

-248 EPIRSSYGYHL
+248 EPVRSSYGYHL

-274 LRAKVRKQLLESKS
+274 LRAKVRKQLVESKS
-288 EQLYGNWANQLRQN
+288 EQLYGNWMNQMRQN
-302 AYVSVRQ
+302 AFVSIRQ

>member
-9 AALLAMSTSVWAAPA
+9 AALLAMTTSVWAAPA
-24 VQSVDRVLAVADKQV
+24 VQSVDRVLAVVDKQV

-45 QDALKRNRAALPKGS
+45 QDAVKRNRAALPKGS
-60 SVTDQQLQS
+60 PVTDQQLQS
-69 QTLSQLV
+69 QTLSNLV
-76 DHSLMVQMASRTGI
+76 DHALMVQMAAHTGI

-97 KQNMGLVKKTADMTD
+97 KQNLGLVSKQAEMSD
-112 KQWQTAVRDALLV
+112 KQWQTAVRDELLV

-132 LYSKVRISDAEI
+132 LYSKVRVSDADI

-152 EKEKKQSSGHTVTA
+152 EKDKKQSSGHTVTA
-166 YLPQHIL
+166 YYPQHIL
-173 IAVDSKTKDA
+173 ITVDSKTKDA

-193 SRISNGG
+193 TRISSG
-200 ESFESIAR
+200 ESFESVAR
-208 SQSQDPGS
+208 ANSQDPGS
-216 AKNDGVLG
+216 AVNGGVLG

-248 EPIRSSYGYHL
+248 EPVRSSYGYHL

-274 LRAKVRKQLLESKS
+274 LRAKVRKQLVESKS
-288 EQLYGNWANQLRQN
+288 EQLYGNWMNQMRQN
-302 AYVSVRQ
+302 AFVSIRQ

>member
-9 AALLAMSTSVWAAPA
+9 AALLAMTTSVWAAPA
-24 VQSVDRVLAVADKQV
+24 VQSVDRVLAVVDKQV

-45 QDALKRNRAALPKGS
+45 QDAVKRNRAALPKGS
-60 SVTDQQLQS
+60 PVTDQQLQS
-69 QTLSQLV
+69 QTLSNLV
-76 DHSLMVQMASRTGI
+76 DHALMVQMAARTGI

-97 KQNMGLVKKTADMTD
+97 KQNLGLVSKQAEMSD
-112 KQWQTAVRDALLV
+112 KQWQTAVRDELLV

-132 LYSKVRISDAEI
+132 LYSKVRVSDADI

-152 EKEKKQSSGHTVTA
+152 EKDKKQSSGHTVTA
-166 YLPQHIL
+166 YSPQHIL
-173 IAVDSKTKDA
+173 ITVDSKTKDA

-193 SRISNGG
+193 TRISSG
-200 ESFESIAR
+200 ESFESVAR
-208 SQSQDPGS
+208 ANSQDPGS
-216 AKNDGVLG
+216 AVNGGVLG

-248 EPIRSSYGYHL
+248 EPVRSSYGYHL

-274 LRAKVRKQLLESKS
+274 LRAKVRKQLVESKS
-288 EQLYGNWANQLRQN
+288 EQLYGNWMNQMRQN
-302 AYVSVRQ
+302 AFVSIRQ

>member
-9 AALLAMSTSVWAAPA
+9 AALLAMTTSVWAAPA
-24 VQSVDRVLAVADKQV
+24 VQSVDRVLAVVVKQV

-45 QDALKRNRAALPKGS
+45 QDAVKRNRAALPKGS
-60 SVTDQQLQS
+60 PVTDQQLQS
-69 QTLSQLV
+69 QTLSNLV
-76 DHSLMVQMASRTGI
+76 DHALMVQMAAHTGI

-97 KQNMGLVKKTADMTD
+97 KQNLGLVSKQAEMSD
-112 KQWQTAVRDALLV
+112 KQWQTAVRDELLV

-132 LYSKVRISDAEI
+132 LYSKVRVSDADI

-152 EKEKKQSSGHTVTA
+152 EKDKKQSSGHTVTA
-166 YLPQHIL
+166 YYPQHIL
-173 IAVDSKTKDA
+173 ITVDSKTKDA

-193 SRISNGG
+193 TRISSG
-200 ESFESIAR
+200 ESFESVAR
-208 SQSQDPGS
+208 ANSQDPGS
-216 AKNDGVLG
+216 AVNGGVLG

-248 EPIRSSYGYHL
+248 EPVRSSYGYHL
-259 IRVLDTR
+259 VRVLDTR

-274 LRAKVRKQLLESKS
+274 LRAKVRKQLVESKS
-288 EQLYGNWANQLRQN
+288 EQLYGNWMNQMRQN
-302 AYVSVRQ
+302 AFVSIRQ

>member
-9 AALLAMSTSVWAAPA
+9 AALLAMTTSVWAAPA
-24 VQSVDRVLAVADKQV
+24 VQSVDRVLAVVDKQV

-45 QDALKRNRAALPKGS
+45 QDAVKRNRAALPKGS
-60 SVTDQQLQS
+60 PVTDQQLQS
-69 QTLSQLV
+69 QTLSNLV
-76 DHSLMVQMASRTGI
+76 DHALMVQMAARTGI

-97 KQNMGLVKKTADMTD
+97 KQNLGLVSKHAEISD
-112 KQWQTAVRDALLV
+112 KQWQTAVRDELLV

-132 LYSKVRISDAEI
+132 LYSKVRVSDADI

-152 EKEKKQSSGHTVTA
+152 EKDKKQSSSHTVTA
-166 YLPQHIL
+166 YYPQHIL
-173 IAVDSKTKDA
+173 ITVDSKTKDA

-193 SRISNGG
+193 TRISSG
-200 ESFESIAR
+200 ESFESVAR
-208 SQSQDPGS
+208 ANSQDPGS
-216 AKNDGVLG
+216 AVNGGVLG

-248 EPIRSSYGYHL
+248 EPVRSSYGYHL

-274 LRAKVRKQLLESKS
+274 LRAKVRKQLVESKS
-288 EQLYGNWANQLRQN
+288 EQLYGNWMNQMRQN
-302 AYVSVRQ
+302 AFVSIRQ